1 MPEARR
7 SERVRTL
14 LGAEIIFN
22 NRRSTISCVIKNIS
36 STGAKLALADAR
48 TVPNEF
54 ELYIPQKGRSYRAR
68 LVRYDSEG
76 IGVEFH
82 PADVDKSSEA
92 RLRELE
98 TENAQLKARIR
109 ILSKRLA
116 DLGQDPDI
124 AA

>member
-7 SERVRTL
+7 SERVKTL
-14 LGAEIIFN
+14 LSAQIIFN
-22 NRRSTISCVIKNIS
+22 NRMSTISCVIKNIS
-36 STGAKLALADAR
+36 STGAKLALADAMP
-48 TVPNEF
+48 VPHEF

-68 LVRYDSEG
+68 LVRRDSEG

-82 PADVDKSSEA
+82 PADTDKSSEA

-98 TENAQLKARIR
+98 AENAQLKARIR

-116 DLGQDPDI
+116 DLGQDPNI